1 VGAWTPDT
9 IPHSPDLGARAIKS
23 FQIIMTLWLS
33 VIKGWQASAL
43 IGTGARG
50 RINGAAN
57 THSRVAIRI
66 GGREIMQGRCCTSA
80 SARRAEL
87 LAIPLSLVLH
97 KGNHP
102 RVQVPQNMTGHT
114 TARGCWHRTP
124 Q

>member
-1 VGAWTPDT
+1 MGAWTPDT

-66 GGREIMQGRCCTSA
+66 GGRKIMQGRCCTSA

-87 LAIPLSLVLH
+87 LAMPLSLVLH